1 MVKAERKARFWA
13 WSVSVAIHV
22 CILAVFAA
30 VKLSQSEAEARISAA
45 VTVTVRSPVSPGLRM
60 TATRRKPKMKESVA
74 RPGPLAEAEFYSG
87 PQRIVRSLQAAPG
100 ETVDFEKGVVVCDVF
115 SLADAE
121 IAASG
126 VDFFGSRSEGR
137 RICYVVDCSGS
148 MRGLL
153 DRVKVELSESIGD
166 LQPDQYFAIIFF
178 GGGRILKFNDGNLAR
193 ATESAKSSAF
203 EFINSVSASGSTNAA
218 AAIEEAL
225 KVRGAGGTG
234 ASAMYFLTD
243 GFEPAAEDAG
253 RFCHR
258 IETLRRSFGAGVKIN
273 TIGFWPSSEDEKVLQ
288 RIARESGGECALIGD
303 GDI

>member
-30 VKLSQSEAEARISAA
+30 AKLSQSEAEARESAA
-45 VTVTVRSPVSPGLRM
+45 VTVTVRSPVAPGLRT
-60 TATRRKPKMKESVA
+60 TAIPKPKMKESVA

-100 ETVDFEKGVVVCDVF
+100 ETVDFERGVVVCDIF

-126 VDFFGSRSEGR
+126 AEFFGSRSQGR

-153 DRVKVELSESIGD
+153 GRVKVELSESIGD
-166 LQPDQYFAIIFF
+166 LQADQYFAIFFF
-178 GGGRILKFNDGNLAR
+178 GGGRVLKFNDGNLAR

-225 KVRGAGGTG
+225 KVRGAGGMG

-273 TIGFWPSSEDEKVLQ
+273 TIGFWPSSEDEEVLQ
-288 RIARESGGECALIGD
+288 RIAHESGGECALIGD